1 MKGMSAGFTSALNV
15 DDLEENSIKQVT
27 VLGMSILLIK
37 HKGEVFAVA
46 SRCPHM
52 GCSLA
57 TGKLEEY
64 ILTCPCHGWKFD
76 IRNGEY
82 QTQKSIKLA
91 TYETKIENGQI
102 LVKALADFW

>member
-1 MKGMSAGFTSALNV
+1 MSEGFISAINV
-15 DDLEENSIKQVT
+15 QELEEDVIKQVT
-27 VLGMSILLIK
+27 VLGRSVLLIK
-37 HKGEVFAVA
+37 HGGKIFAVN

-57 TGKLEEY
+57 TGKLSGY
-64 ILTCPCHGWKFD
+64 ILTCPCHGWSFD

-82 QTQKSIKLA
+82 QLQKAIKL
-91 TYETKIENGQI
+91 ETFEVKIEDGQV

>member
-1 MKGMSAGFTSALNV
+1 MSSDFIFAINV
-15 DDLEENSIKQVT
+15 DQLEEDVIKQVT
-27 VLGMSILLIK
+27 VVGRSILLIK
-37 HKGEVFAVA
+37 HKDEIFAVA

-57 TGKLEEY
+57 TGKLNNY
-64 ILTCPCHGWKFD
+64 ILTCPCHGWSFD

-82 QTQKSIKLA
+82 QLQKAIKLE
-91 TYETKIENGQI
+91 TFETKIQDGQV